1 MSKPSEFLCT
11 ERCIQHIEDANLSLY
26 ALRLVHGCHFLV
38 DQTPGLSMQNMA
50 LHADRHYTVR
60 CQTLLEATGTPNAN
74 DFDMIRE
81 GIKGL
86 QNGKVLSHLILHES
100 GRKLTFHFQKNYATN
115 ANRAKSEKFA
125 MVDVDEVRTLR
136 TREQIMFYTRCAM
149 VLKSQFPMFWL
160 PWKPSEEKRWVEA
173 KKPWMAAAR
182 RVGERLG
189 LDCILVPEICV
200 ETDEVTRVKV
210 KLVKKV
216 SQWSPGKLFPRDG
229 QGVVVVIDGKSATLS
244 RSELRRRRDWRRPE
258 RP

>member
-1 MSKPSEFLCT
+1 MSKSSEFLCT

-50 LHADRHYTVR
+50 LHPDRHYTVR
-60 CQTLLEATGTPNAN
+60 CQTLLEVTGTPKAN
-74 DFDMIRE
+74 DFDMVRE

-86 QNGKVLSHLILHES
+86 QNANIFNQLKRHES

-115 ANRAKSEKFA
+115 AIRAKADKFA

-136 TREQIMFYTRCAM
+136 TPEQIMFYTRCAM

-160 PWKPSEEKRWVEA
+160 PWRADGNKRWLHA

-189 LDCILVPEICV
+189 LDCILVPEVCV

-216 SQWSPGKLFPRDG
+216 SQWSPGKLYPRDG
-229 QGVVVVIDGKSATLS
+229 QGVAVVINGKNATLS
-244 RSELRRRRDWRRPE
+244 RSELRRRRNWRRAD

>member
-11 ERCIQHIEDANLSLY
+11 ERCIRRIEDANLSLY

-50 LHADRHYTVR
+50 LHGDRHYTVR
-60 CQTLLEATGTPNAN
+60 CHTLLGVTGTPKAN
-74 DFDMIRE
+74 DFDMIRS
-81 GIKGL
+81 GIEGL
-86 QNGKVLSHLILHES
+86 QSSNIFSHLTLHGN

-115 ANRAKSEKFA
+115 AIRAKSDKFA
-125 MVDVDEVRTLR
+125 MVDVDEVGTLR
-136 TREQIMFYTRCAM
+136 TTEQIMFYTRCAM

-160 PWKPSEEKRWVEA
+160 PWRADGKDRWLQA
-173 KKPWMAAAR
+173 KKPWTAAAQ
-182 RVGERLG
+182 RVGARLG

-216 SQWSPGKLFPRDG
+216 SQWAPGKLFPRDG
-229 QGVVVVIDGKSATLS
+229 QGVAVVIGGKSSTLS
-244 RSELRRRRDWRRPE
+244 RSELRRRRDWRRAD

>member
-11 ERCIQHIEDANLSLY
+11 ERCIRHIEDANLSLY

-38 DQTPGLSMQNMA
+38 DQTLGLSMQNMA

-86 QNGKVLSHLILHES
+86 QNDKIFNHLKLHES

-115 ANRAKSEKFA
+115 AIRAKSEKFA

-136 TREQIMFYTRCAM
+136 TREQIIFYTRCAM

-160 PWKPSEEKRWVEA
+160 PWKPGGESRWVDA

-182 RVGERLG
+182 RVGKRLG
-189 LDCILVPEICV
+189 LDFILVPEVSV

-216 SQWSPGKLFPRDG
+216 SHWSPGKLFPRDG
-229 QGVVVVIDGKSATLS
+229 QGVAVVTDGKSATLS
-244 RSELRRRRDWRRPE
+244 RSELRRRRDWRRPD